1 MDGLIKA
8 GAAASL
14 YEADEHEWLHRQIAA
29 LRAGHLC
36 DLDAAN
42 LAEFLEDMARRDR
55 RELRS
60 RLAVLLQHMLK
71 FGAQPERGGWSW
83 HHTVLTQQTELRDM
97 LAGSPSLSQYLPEL
111 LPVAFEQARNLA
123 AKETEL
129 PLPRFP
135 TANPW
140 TLDEVLRWSPPEGGS
155 NTTP

>member
-1 MDGLIKA
+1 MDGFIKA

-14 YEADEHEWLHRQIAA
+14 YEADEHEWLHRQVAA
-29 LRAGHLC
+29 LRAGRLS

-71 FGAQPERGGWSW
+71 FGAQPERAGWSS
-83 HHTVLTQQTELRDM
+83 HQTVLTQQNELRDM

-111 LPVAFEQARNLA
+111 LPVAFEQARKLA

-129 PLPRFP
+129 PMSRFP
-135 TANPW
+135 AANPW
-140 TLDEVLRWSPPEGGS
+140 SLDEVLSWSPPEDDS
-155 NTTP
+155 DEAP